1 MRLPIRY
8 QFMLPLLGV
17 AIASLVAI
25 GVIDARLA
33 TQQTRTRIEQQLRG
47 VVTVLTESNYPLTS
61 SVLKQMGGLADA
73 EFVLTDA
80 QGQVLASSGS
90 LDFQGQQPDE
100 LTGKTAEDVA
110 LGPPIVLNS
119 KSYLHSSIWVRGR
132 TQPAEPSVLHIL
144 FSQDDFNAAWRAAF
158 LPPFLVGMATIAAVA
173 LVVHLV
179 AGRVSRVL
187 AKLGTEVQRLSRG
200 DYSQL
205 EQPSWDDE
213 TRDLATSINQTASQL
228 SEYETELRRTERLQ
242 TVAMLGAGL
251 AHEMRNAVTG
261 CRLALDLHAEEY
273 AELQEDDSLEVARRQ
288 LALMENRLQQLL
300 HLGRRSVGPTESH
313 LDLAALVSESVA
325 LIQPAAQHA
334 GIQLD
339 WSAPERGVTV
349 QADSELLSQAIMNLL
364 LNALDAA
371 AKGRTQGDR
380 SGLVQV
386 EVNSAGEESELIV
399 ADSGDGLERVRGSD
413 VFEPFVTD
421 KPEGVGLGLAV
432 ARRVVESC
440 GGQIGWNRSD
450 GLTKFRIRLPL
461 ATAGVHHG

>member
-17 AIASLVAI
+17 AVASLVAI
-25 GVIDARLA
+25 GIIDARLA

-47 VVTVLTESNYPLTS
+47 VVTVLTESSYPLTS
-61 SVLKQMGGLADA
+61 TVLKQMGGLASAD
-73 EFVLTDA
+73 FVLTD
-80 QGQVLASSGS
+80 GRGNVLASSSS
-90 LDFQGQQPDE
+90 LDFHGRRPDE
-100 LTGKTAEDVA
+100 LTGKNAEDVT
-110 LGPPIVLNS
+110 LGPPIEVSS

-144 FSQDDFNAAWRAAF
+144 FSQDEFNAAWRAAF
-158 LPPFLVGMATIAAVA
+158 LPPFLVGMATIASVA

-187 AKLGTEVQRLSRG
+187 AELGNDVQRLSRG

-213 TRDLATSINQTASQL
+213 TRDLATSINHTASQL
-228 SEYETELRRTERLQ
+228 AEYETELRRNERLQ

-251 AHEMRNAVTG
+251 AHEMRNAATG
-261 CRLALDLHAEEY
+261 CRLALDLHAEECQ
-273 AELQEDDSLEVARRQ
+273 EPHEDDSLEVARRQ

-300 HLGRRSVGPTESH
+300 HLGRKPNDQTESCF
-313 LDLAALVSESVA
+313 DLAALVSESVA
-325 LIQPAAQHA
+325 LIQPAARHA

-339 WSAPERGVTV
+339 WSPPERDVTV
-349 QADSELLSQAIMNLL
+349 QADAELLSQAIMNLL
-364 LNALDAA
+364 INALDAA

-380 SGLVQV
+380 DGVVQV
-386 EVNSAGEESELIV
+386 EVNQLGERSELIV
-399 ADSGDGLERVRGSD
+399 ADSGDGMQKVSGSD